1 MAITLRSLAMLA
13 AGDAYVYKLGERQM
27 GEVSYAE
34 SSAAEKRHL
43 PVPVGAG
50 DAARFRTRCVGC
62 MKCISACPSGVLRPS
77 SKARHFGRPALDLRY
92 GWCRP
97 ECNLCAEACP
107 AGAIRRGLTPEQ
119 KKGLHTGIAVWHGE
133 RCVAATGKDK
143 CNACSRHCPVGA
155 ISLVAKEGASAAAPK
170 IPKIDTDKCIGCGA
184 CEHFCP
190 ARPKAAVIVEGRC

>member
-1 MAITLRSLAMLA
+1 MAITLRSLVMLA

-27 GEVSYAE
+27 GEASYAE

-62 MKCISACPSGVLRPS
+62 MKCISACPSGILRPS
-77 SKARHFGRPALDLRY
+77 STAGHFGRPALDFRH

-107 AGAIRRGLTPEQ
+107 AGAIRRGL
-119 KKGLHTGIAVWHGE
+119 
-133 RCVAATGKDK
+133 K
-143 CNACSRHCPVGA
+143 CSACSRHCPVGA